1 MARNIVTR
9 QRLWQEIREN
19 QREVADHIREIRIH
33 ERGIARHIGAIRAR
47 ERAIVKRAN
56 KLGKV

>member
-1 MARNIVTR
+1 MAGNLVMR
-9 QRLWQEIREN
+9 QRLWQEIKAN

-33 ERGIARHIGAIRAR
+33 ERGIARHIGAIRTR

-56 KLGKV
+56 RLGKI